1 MKESNSYGFF
11 FTVDAFGTKERTV
24 TFPLERR
31 AILCCLEEK
40 NIHVELMEF
49 FQRRLRAAHG
59 LIKLM
64 TGAAVYSSH

>member
-1 MKESNSYGFF
+1 M
-11 FTVDAFGTKERTV
+11 
-24 TFPLERR
+24 FPLERR
-31 AILCCLEEK
+31 AILYFSEEK

-64 TGAAVYSSH
+64 MTGAAVYSSH